1 MIIRRSSMH
10 DTVRIKLIIL
20 LLSAIL
26 TGISVFLFFI
36 DKSLSWTTEKI
47 ISCVIVNLWL
57 YFIIPA
63 LRNSYNLNR
72 GKSYKEW
79 FKMGFEF
86 GASGI
91 AIPLILAPYFGLVY
105 YFTFKDNS

>member
-1 MIIRRSSMH
+1 MH
-10 DTVRIKLIIL
+10 DTVRTKLIVL

-26 TGISVFLFFI
+26 IGISVSLFFI
-36 DKSLSWTTEKI
+36 DQSLSWTAEKI
-47 ISCVIVNLWL
+47 ISCVIVNVWL
-57 YFIIPA
+57 FFMIPA

-72 GKSYKEW
+72 GKSYGEW
-79 FKMGFEF
+79 FQMGFSF